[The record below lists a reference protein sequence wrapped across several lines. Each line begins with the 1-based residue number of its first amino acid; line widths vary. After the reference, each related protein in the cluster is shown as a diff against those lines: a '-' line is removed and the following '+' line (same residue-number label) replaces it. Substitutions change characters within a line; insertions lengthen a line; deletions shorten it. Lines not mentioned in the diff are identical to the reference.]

1 MAKRYS
7 DAIRIR
13 ETKSAYN
20 IQTEESNEWNNSIKP
35 VIDGTITSIKD
46 IILKLKIDINQ
57 L

>member
-20 IQTEESNEWNNSIKP
+20 IQTEENNEPQIRN
-35 VIDGTITSIKD
+35 
-46 IILKLKIDINQ
+46 
-57 L
+57 

>member
-1 MAKRYS
+1 MDKDINRLKVVLAEKKRTIYL
-7 DAIRIR
+7 
-13 ETKSAYN
+13 
-20 IQTEESNEWNNSIKP
+20 NNSIKP

>member
-20 IQTEESNEWNNSIKP
+20 IQTEENNEWKNFIPNEQFNE
-35 VIDGTITSIKD
+35 
-46 IILKLKIDINQ
+46 ILQKVFLKSATALIR
-57 L
+57 